1 MRDEKS
7 SQKEKRKEIFE
18 NWIWKVFPNRKKRG
32 KKKNTSKKEKRYK
45 HKKPKSKGR
54 WVNALALYGEEGRDY
69 LRKAA
74 TSWK

>member
-1 MRDEKS
+1 MEKFFLIVRS
-7 SQKEKRKEIFE
+7 VEKRLKHE
-18 NWIWKVFPNRKKRG
+18 KKKR
-32 KKKNTSKKEKRYK
+32 KAKRYK
-45 HKKPKSKGR
+45 NTRDTKKEGR

>member
-1 MRDEKS
+1 MKKALKKE
-7 SQKEKRKEIFE
+7 EKRSLKTGY
-18 NWIWKVFPNRKKRG
+18 G
-32 KKKNTSKKEKRYK
+32 KFFRIEKNVERKNTSKKEKRYK